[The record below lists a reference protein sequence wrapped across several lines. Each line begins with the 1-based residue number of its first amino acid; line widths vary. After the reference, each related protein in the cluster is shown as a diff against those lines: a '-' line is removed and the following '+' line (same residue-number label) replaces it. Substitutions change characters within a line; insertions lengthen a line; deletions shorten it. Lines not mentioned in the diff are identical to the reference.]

1 MADDIEK
8 HHTFAYAVI
17 AAYALGGLVIGL
29 LSLILILIA
38 TFI

>member
-1 MADDIEK
+1 MEDIER
-8 HHTFAYAVI
+8 HHAFVYAVI
-17 AAYALGGLVIGL
+17 TAYALGGLVIGL